1 MLDFEKNDGVASS
14 MWSAGAHADEGEDDI
29 QRGDE
34 ECGTGESMGKETIL
48 LQDDCEERVYD

>member
-1 MLDFEKNDGVASS
+1 